1 MNAMTHNHM
10 NQQGAKQIAAQWF
23 INYCVKTPA

>member
-1 MNAMTHNHM
+1 MNAMNHNQM
-10 NQQGAKQIAAQWF
+10 NQAGGKQICAQWF